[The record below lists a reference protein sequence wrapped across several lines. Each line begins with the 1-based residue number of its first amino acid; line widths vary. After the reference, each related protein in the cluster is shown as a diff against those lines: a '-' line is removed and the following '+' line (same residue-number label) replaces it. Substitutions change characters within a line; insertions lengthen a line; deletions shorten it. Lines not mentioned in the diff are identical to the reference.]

1 MKQEI
6 IVGTRESALAVW
18 QTNWVVEELKK
29 CYPDRIF
36 KIVKMKTQGDK
47 ILDVALAK
55 IGDKGLFT
63 KELEVALL
71 EKQIDFAV
79 HSMKD
84 LPTKLPDG
92 LTIGAICRRENPA
105 DVLISPTGKTIE
117 QLPRGARLGTSSLRR
132 CAQLLKYRPDL
143 KLESLRGN
151 LNTRMKKLHTQR
163 LDGIVLAAAGV
174 TRMGWEDHITQYIP
188 YEICL
193 PAVGQG
199 ALGIEIREDDREI
212 LDMVKSIEHKET
224 CAAITAERA
233 LMRKLEGG
241 CQVPIGAL
249 GQVKDDTLYLEATV
263 VSLDGAAAV
272 RAGIDG
278 PVEKA
283 EWLGIELAHRL
294 LEMGADEILEQVR
307 KENGE

>member
-1 MKQEI
+1 MRKQI
-6 IVGTRESALAVW
+6 VVGTRESALAMW
-18 QTNWVVEELKK
+18 QTNWVVEKLKMR
-29 CYPDRIF
+29 YPDRDF

-63 KELEVALL
+63 KELELAMLDN
-71 EKQIDFAV
+71 KIDFAV

-105 DVLISPTGKTIE
+105 DVLISPSGKKINE
-117 QLPRGARLGTSSLRR
+117 LPQGARIGTSSLRR

-143 KLESLRGN
+143 NLESLRGN
-151 LNTRMKKLHTQR
+151 LNTRMKKLHSQR
-163 LDGIVLAAAGV
+163 LDGIILAAAGV
-174 TRMGWEDHITQYIP
+174 TRMGWADHITQYIP
-188 YEICL
+188 FDICL

-199 ALGIEIREDDREI
+199 ALGVEIREDDEEI
-212 LDMVKSIEHKET
+212 KKMVKTLEDKDTSW
-224 CAAITAERA
+224 AITAERA
-233 LMRKLEGG
+233 LMRTLEGG

-249 GQVKDDTLYLEATV
+249 GQVKENRLHLEAAV
-263 VSLDGAAAV
+263 VSLDGSKSV
-272 RAGIDG
+272 RLDIEGS
-278 PVEKA
+278 VEEA
-283 EWLGIELAHRL
+283 EELGIKLANRL
-294 LEMGADEILEQVR
+294 LENGGAEILEQVR